1 MKNIKLSPANTA
13 TGKIER
19 NLLKGKQIHTTNAY
33 CSYFNTNRIPNLIFN
48 LKKKYGDMIKTE
60 TYSVPNAH
68 GGTSKVAKYW
78 MDL

>member
-1 MKNIKLSPANTA
+1 MKEIKLSSAKSA

-19 NLLKGKQIHTTNAY
+19 NLLKGKEIHTTNAY

-48 LKKKYGDMIKTE
+48 LKKKYGDKIKTE
-60 TYSVPNAH
+60 TYSVKNAH

-78 MDL
+78 MEV